1 MVNSSAASRELRK
14 NELDSLSSD
23 MAARFEGLVGNIT
36 TTANEIW
43 ADTLNRQ
50 QIHRNAS
57 IQHITESVTEG
68 RL

>member
-50 QIHRNAS
+50 QIQGNAS